1 MSYYTWKDQEAGE
14 AKACYGPKEGKDQC
28 SATQISGCLP
38 TAAPTVAPTAAPTA
52 TPTYACVSELPE
64 VPASPPSP
72 SLPLG
77 SPGVPAG
84 PILPENRLLG
94 FAGPDGGQWCYQ
106 QASWNQPDLC
116 STYYLELGPE
126 DVVGAEGYVPCS
138 AGCDRCEITL
148 KNDVPACR
156 NDRDDGVFTICPTAA
171 PTLAPTVAPTTAA
184 PTVAPTAAPD
194 ECNFVLA
201 SRSVLTGGDV
211 CKDADIND
219 CESFYWVKNAAKG
232 KYKLCYTEPDES
244 KCKGEDIVC
253 EPTAAPTLA
262 PTLAPT
268 VAPTASPTTCDEG
281 LASRSV
287 LTGGDVCKDAD
298 INDCES
304 FYWVKNA
311 AKGKYKL
318 CYTEPDESKCK
329 GEDIV
334 CEPTAAPTL
343 APTLAP
349 TDAPTAAPHTDPPT
363 VAPTASPTTCDEG
376 LASRS
381 VLTGGDVCK
390 DADINDCESF
400 YWVKNAAKGKYK
412 LCYTEPDESQCKGE
426 DIVCELTAAPTLAP
440 TVAPTLAPSSSPSS
454 APSSSPSSA
463 PSSAPTVAPTAAPSY
478 ACVDSP
484 DPAYYLMGEAGSDGD
499 QWCYQKAS
507 GFVGNLDECTNY
519 YVEIGDKAVVE
530 APGYIACSAGCEYCS
545 VLPKPTNP
553 SMEVC
558 RQASQPSDP
567 DPFIFTICPE

>member
-1 MSYYTWKDQEAGE
+1 
-14 AKACYGPKEGKDQC
+14 
-28 SATQISGCLP
+28 
-38 TAAPTVAPTAAPTA
+38 
-52 TPTYACVSELPE
+52 VSELPE

-94 FAGPDGGQWCYQ
+94 FAGPDGDQWCYQ
-106 QASWNQPDLC
+106 QASWNQPELC

-156 NDRDDGVFTICPTAA
+156 NDRNDGVFTICPTAA

-184 PTVAPTAAPD
+184 PTVAPTAAPTT
-194 ECNFVLA
+194 CNEGLA
-201 SRSVLTGGDV
+201 SRSVLTGGDE

-219 CESFYWVKNAAKG
+219 CESFYWVKSAAKG
-232 KYKLCYTEPDES
+232 KYKLCYTKPGAS
-244 KCKGEDIVC
+244 KCKEETLEC

-262 PTLAPT
+262 PTLAPTVAPTATPTTAAPT

-318 CYTEPDESKCK
+318 CYTKPGESK
-329 GEDIV
+329 
-334 CEPTAAPTL
+334 
-343 APTLAP
+343 
-349 TDAPTAAPHTDPPT
+349 
-363 VAPTASPTTCDEG
+363 
-376 LASRS
+376 
-381 VLTGGDVCK
+381 
-390 DADINDCESF
+390 
-400 YWVKNAAKGKYK
+400 
-412 LCYTEPDESQCKGE
+412 CKGE

-463 PSSAPTVAPTAAPSY
+463 PSSAPTSVAGPTSTPTVAPTAAPSY
-478 ACVDSP
+478 ECVDSP
-484 DPAYYLMGEAGSDGD
+484 DPAYYLMGEAGPDGD
-499 QWCYQKAS
+499 QWCYEKAS
-507 GFVGNLDECTNY
+507 KSLGNLDECSDY
-519 YVEIGDKAVVE
+519 YVEVSDKAVVE
-530 APGYIACSAGCEYCS
+530 APGYIACSAGCQYCS
-545 VLPKPTNP
+545 VLPKPNNP
-553 SMEVC
+553 SMTVC
-558 RQASQPSDP
+558 RLASQPSDP
-567 DPFIFTICPE
+567 GPFYFTICPE

>member
-64 VPASPPSP
+64 VSASPPSP

-106 QASWNQPDLC
+106 QASSNQPDLC

-184 PTVAPTAAPD
+184 PTVAPTA
-194 ECNFVLA
+194 L
-201 SRSVLTGGDV
+201 
-211 CKDADIND
+211 
-219 CESFYWVKNAAKG
+219 
-232 KYKLCYTEPDES
+232 
-244 KCKGEDIVC
+244 
-253 EPTAAPTLA
+253 
-262 PTLAPT
+262 
-268 VAPTASPTTCDEG
+268 PTTCTEG

-318 CYTEPDESKCK
+318 CYTEPDESK
-329 GEDIV
+329 
-334 CEPTAAPTL
+334 
-343 APTLAP
+343 
-349 TDAPTAAPHTDPPT
+349 
-363 VAPTASPTTCDEG
+363 
-376 LASRS
+376 
-381 VLTGGDVCK
+381 
-390 DADINDCESF
+390 
-400 YWVKNAAKGKYK
+400 
-412 LCYTEPDESQCKGE
+412 CKGE